1 MRLLSKGL
9 NDLIFMLTNGS
20 KLVKLKTVFNF
31 KWRCDMIKRFFA
43 ALIGFSLAVTS
54 AGCAQKA
61 STGST
66 GIQVV
71 CATAPLY
78 DWTRQITKGTTSTEQ
93 KLIIDKGTDL
103 HSFQPSATD
112 IVTIKNAD
120 VLIFIGGESDDWIR
134 DAIKEPSNKNQ
145 KVVCLMDVLKDS
157 IVEEEV
163 VEGMQGEE
171 EENEEHGEGPE
182 YDEHI
187 WLSLRLAS
195 KACKAIEEAISSVAK
210 DDASKFKANLDE
222 YISKLN
228 ALDKQYEEMVK
239 GARLDTMVVADRY
252 PFRYLAED
260 YKLKYSAAFVGCSAE
275 TEASFETVKFL
286 ADKVKSI
293 DCKTVLTIENSDG
306 KIAKTVI
313 ETSGKTDVKIAVLDS
328 MQSCGKDLDYLKVM
342 TSNLEVLKAA
352 LS

>member
-1 MRLLSKGL
+1 
-9 NDLIFMLTNGS
+9 
-20 KLVKLKTVFNF
+20 
-31 KWRCDMIKRFFA
+31 MIKRLFA
-43 ALIGFSLAVTS
+43 LLLGLSLVATS
-54 AGCAQKA
+54 AGCAQKTA
-61 STGST
+61 TGSA

-93 KLIIDKGTDL
+93 KLIIGKGTDL
-103 HSFQPSATD
+103 HSFQPSAAD
-112 IVTIKNAD
+112 IIAIKNAD
-120 VLIFIGGESDDWIR
+120 VLIYVGGESDGWIR
-134 DAIKEPSNKNQ
+134 DALKETLNKNQ

-163 VEGMQGEE
+163 VEGMQGEDEHDHEDHDEHDEKDHHHE
-171 EENEEHGEGPE
+171 EAPE
-182 YDEHI
+182 YDEHV
-187 WLSLRLAS
+187 WMSLRLAAKS
-195 KACKAIEEAISSVAK
+195 CRAIEEAIASVAK

-222 YISKLN
+222 YLSKLD

-260 YKLKYSAAFVGCSAE
+260 YKLKYSAAYVGCSAE
-275 TEASFETVKFL
+275 TEASFETVKYL
-286 ADKVKSI
+286 ADKIKALDS
-293 DCKTVLTIENSDG
+293 KTVLTIENSDG

-313 ETSGKTDVKIAVLDS
+313 ETSGKTDVKIEALDS
-328 MQSCGKDLDYLKVM
+328 MQSCGEDIDYLSVM
-342 TSNLEVLKAA
+342 TGNLEKLKAA

>member
-1 MRLLSKGL
+1 
-9 NDLIFMLTNGS
+9 
-20 KLVKLKTVFNF
+20 
-31 KWRCDMIKRFFA
+31 MIKRLFA
-43 ALIGFSLAVTS
+43 LLLGLSLVATS
-54 AGCAQKA
+54 AGCAQKTA
-61 STGST
+61 TGSA

-93 KLIIDKGTDL
+93 KLIIGKGTDL
-103 HSFQPSATD
+103 HSFQPSAAD
-112 IVTIKNAD
+112 IIAIKNAD
-120 VLIFIGGESDDWIR
+120 VLIYVGGESDGWIR
-134 DAIKEPSNKNQ
+134 DALKETLNKDQ

-163 VEGMQGEE
+163 VEGMQGEDEHDDNDDHDEKDHHHE
-171 EENEEHGEGPE
+171 EALE
-182 YDEHI
+182 YDEHV
-187 WLSLRLAS
+187 WMSLRLAAKS
-195 KACKAIEEAISSVAK
+195 CKAIEEAIASVAK

-222 YISKLN
+222 YVSKLE
-228 ALDKQYEEMVK
+228 ALDKQYDEMVK

-275 TEASFETVKFL
+275 TEASFETVKYL
-286 ADKVKSI
+286 ADKIKALDS
-293 DCKTVLTIENSDG
+293 KTVLTIENSDG

-313 ETSGKTDVKIAVLDS
+313 ETSGKTDVKVEALDS
-328 MQSCGKDLDYLKVM
+328 MQSCGDELDYLSVM
-342 TSNLEVLKAA
+342 TGNLEKLKAA

>member
-1 MRLLSKGL
+1 
-9 NDLIFMLTNGS
+9 
-20 KLVKLKTVFNF
+20 
-31 KWRCDMIKRFFA
+31 MIKRLFA
-43 ALIGFSLAVTS
+43 LLLGLSLVATS
-54 AGCAQKA
+54 AGCAQKTA
-61 STGST
+61 TGSA

-93 KLIIDKGTDL
+93 KLIIGKGTDL
-103 HSFQPSATD
+103 HSFQPSAAD
-112 IVTIKNAD
+112 IIAIKNAD
-120 VLIFIGGESDDWIR
+120 VLIYVGGESDGWIR
-134 DAIKEPSNKNQ
+134 DALKETLNTNQ

-163 VEGMQGEE
+163 VEGMQGED
-171 EENEEHGEGPE
+171 EHDHEDHDHEEGPE
-182 YDEHI
+182 YDEHV
-187 WLSLRLAS
+187 WMSLRLAAKS
-195 KACKAIEEAISSVAK
+195 CKAIEEAIASVAK
-210 DDASKFKANLDE
+210 ADASKFKANLDE
-222 YISKLN
+222 YLSKLD

-286 ADKVKSI
+286 ADKIKALDS
-293 DCKTVLTIENSDG
+293 KTILTIENSDG
-306 KIAKTVI
+306 KIAKTII
-313 ETSGKTDVKIAVLDS
+313 ETSGKTDVKIEALDS
-328 MQSCGKDLDYLKVM
+328 MQSCGDELDYLSVM
-342 TSNLEVLKAA
+342 TGNLEKLKAA

>member
-1 MRLLSKGL
+1 
-9 NDLIFMLTNGS
+9 
-20 KLVKLKTVFNF
+20 
-31 KWRCDMIKRFFA
+31 MIKRLFA
-43 ALIGFSLAVTS
+43 LLLGLSLFATS
-54 AGCAQKA
+54 AGCAQKTA
-61 STGST
+61 TGSA

-93 KLIIDKGTDL
+93 KLIIGKGTDL
-103 HSFQPSATD
+103 HSFQPSAAD
-112 IVTIKNAD
+112 IIAIKNAD
-120 VLIFIGGESDDWIR
+120 VLIYVGGESDGWIR
-134 DAIKEPSNKNQ
+134 NALKETLNKDQ

-163 VEGMQGEE
+163 VEGMQGEDEHDHDDHDEKDHHHE
-171 EENEEHGEGPE
+171 EAPE
-182 YDEHI
+182 YDEHV
-187 WLSLRLAS
+187 WMSLRLAAKS
-195 KACKAIEEAISSVAK
+195 CKAIEEAIASVAK

-222 YISKLN
+222 YLSKLD

-286 ADKVKSI
+286 ADKIKALDS
-293 DCKTVLTIENSDG
+293 KTVLTIENSDG

-313 ETSGKTDVKIAVLDS
+313 ETSGKTDVKIEALDS
-328 MQSCGKDLDYLKVM
+328 MQSCGDELDYLSVM
-342 TSNLEVLKAA
+342 TGNLEKLKAA

>member
-1 MRLLSKGL
+1 
-9 NDLIFMLTNGS
+9 
-20 KLVKLKTVFNF
+20 
-31 KWRCDMIKRFFA
+31 MIKRLFA
-43 ALIGFSLAVTS
+43 LLLGLSLVATS
-54 AGCAQKA
+54 AGCAQKTA
-61 STGST
+61 TGSA

-93 KLIIDKGTDL
+93 KLIIGKGTDL

-112 IVTIKNAD
+112 IIAIKNAD
-120 VLIFIGGESDDWIR
+120 VLIYVGGESDGWIR
-134 DAIKEPSNKNQ
+134 DALKETLNKDQ

-163 VEGMQGEE
+163 VEGMQGED
-171 EENEEHGEGPE
+171 EHDDHDDHDEKDHHHEEGPE
-182 YDEHI
+182 YDEHV
-187 WLSLRLAS
+187 WMSLRLATKS
-195 KACKAIEEAISSVAK
+195 CKAIEEAIASVAR

-222 YISKLN
+222 YLSKLD
-228 ALDKQYEEMVK
+228 ALDKQYDEMVK
-239 GARLDTMVVADRY
+239 SARLDTMVVADRY

-286 ADKVKSI
+286 ADKIKALDS
-293 DCKTVLTIENSDG
+293 KTILTIENSDG

-313 ETSGKTDVKIAVLDS
+313 ETSGKTDVKIEALDS
-328 MQSCGKDLDYLKVM
+328 MQSCGDELDYLSVM
-342 TSNLEVLKAA
+342 TGNLEKLKAA

>member
-1 MRLLSKGL
+1 
-9 NDLIFMLTNGS
+9 ML
-20 KLVKLKTVFNF
+20 
-31 KWRCDMIKRFFA
+31 KRFFA
-43 ALIGFSLAVTS
+43 ALIGLSIALTS

-61 STGST
+61 STGSAA
-66 GIQVV
+66 IKVV

-78 DWTRQITKGTTSTEQ
+78 DWTRQITKGTTSTDA

-103 HSFQPSATD
+103 HSFQPSAAD
-112 IVTIKNAD
+112 IIAIKNAD
-120 VLIFIGGESDDWIR
+120 VLVFVGGESDEWIR
-134 DAIKEPSNKNQ
+134 DAIKETTNKNQ

-163 VEGMQGEE
+163 VEGMQDED
-171 EENEEHGEGPE
+171 EHDHDHDEHHDKDHEDHDHEEGPE

-187 WLSLRLAS
+187 WMSLRLAAKS
-195 KACKAIEEAISSVAK
+195 CKAIEEALSSVAK
-210 DDASKFKANLDE
+210 NDASKFKANLDE
-222 YISKLN
+222 YVSKLE
-228 ALDKQYEEMVK
+228 ALDKQYGEAVK
-239 GARLDTMVVADRY
+239 SARLDTMVVADRY

-286 ADKVKSI
+286 ANKVKELDS
-293 DCKTVLTIENSDG
+293 KTILTIENSDG

-313 ETSGKTDVKIAVLDS
+313 ETSGKTDVKVEALDS
-328 MQSCGKDLDYLKVM
+328 MQSCGAELDYLKVM
-342 TSNLEVLKAA
+342 TGNLEKLKAA

>member
-1 MRLLSKGL
+1 MIRRLFALLLGLS
-9 NDLIFMLTNGS
+9 
-20 KLVKLKTVFNF
+20 LV
-31 KWRCDMIKRFFA
+31 A
-43 ALIGFSLAVTS
+43 TS
-54 AGCAQKA
+54 AGCAQKTA
-61 STGST
+61 TGSA

-93 KLIIDKGTDL
+93 KLIIGKGTDL
-103 HSFQPSATD
+103 HSFQPSAAD
-112 IVTIKNAD
+112 IIAIKNAD
-120 VLIFIGGESDDWIR
+120 VLIYVGGESDGWIR
-134 DAIKEPSNKNQ
+134 DALKETINKDQ

-163 VEGMQGEE
+163 VEGMQGEDEHDDNDDHDEKDHHHE
-171 EENEEHGEGPE
+171 EAPE
-182 YDEHI
+182 YDEHV
-187 WLSLRLAS
+187 WMSLRLAAKS
-195 KACKAIEEAISSVAK
+195 CKAIEEAIASVAK

-222 YISKLN
+222 YLSKLD

-275 TEASFETVKFL
+275 TEASFETVKYL
-286 ADKVKSI
+286 ADKIKAL
-293 DCKTVLTIENSDG
+293 DAKTVLTIENSDG

-313 ETSGKTDVKIAVLDS
+313 ETSGKTDVKVEVLDS
-328 MQSCGKDLDYLKVM
+328 MQSCGEDLDYLSVM
-342 TSNLEVLKAA
+342 TGNLEKLKAA